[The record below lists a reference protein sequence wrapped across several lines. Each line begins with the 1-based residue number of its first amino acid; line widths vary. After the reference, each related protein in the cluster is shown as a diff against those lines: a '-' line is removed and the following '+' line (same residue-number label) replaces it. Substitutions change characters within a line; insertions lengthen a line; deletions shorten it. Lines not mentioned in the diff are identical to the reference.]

1 MCCGKSHKHKYRP
14 NVNFDIFAWQERIY
28 HFMYRSSMDTQHTSN
43 INQTY
48 QTTSNQTPLNCDTN
62 TTIQHQLQT
71 INQNGN
77 SIGLLPQNTPTCS
90 RQLSSRRVTRQ
101 KNVLSINERCMQ
113 LVSKALIKERQL
125 RHDIETS
132 AHDQSSNQQHIYS
145 MQLKVQ
151 ECQNIIG
158 TATQLIRMIG
168 DAFRETAHNIR

>member
-1 MCCGKSHKHKYRP
+1 MNSLFHTSKQMDLQN
-14 NVNFDIFAWQERIY
+14 NVNGIDSANKTSFQNSNNVDI
-28 HFMYRSSMDTQHTSN
+28 DTQCKNTI
-43 INQTY
+43 INKN
-48 QTTSNQTPLNCDTN
+48 SSKLKPSPL
-62 TTIQHQLQT
+62 
-71 INQNGN
+71 
-77 SIGLLPQNTPTCS
+77 SISIPS

-101 KNVLSINERCMQ
+101 KNVLSINEQCMQ

-125 RHDIETS
+125 RHDIETG
-132 AHDQSSNQQHIYS
+132 AHSQSFNQQHIYS